1 MENSWSQ
8 EGAREESE
16 LMGGMCWGQLE
27 EGIQG
32 KRCGFLSMS
41 GGERVIRR
49 FISWKV
55 WTVRMGSTGMR
66 MVS

>member
-1 MENSWSQ
+1 
-8 EGAREESE
+8 
-16 LMGGMCWGQLE
+16 MGDKCWGQVE

-66 MVS
+66 MVF